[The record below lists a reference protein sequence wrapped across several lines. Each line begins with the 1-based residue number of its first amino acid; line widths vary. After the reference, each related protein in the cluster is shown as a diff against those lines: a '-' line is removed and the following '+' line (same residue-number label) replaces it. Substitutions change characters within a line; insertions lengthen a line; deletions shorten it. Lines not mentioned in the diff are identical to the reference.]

1 MLSKNTAEKLQLVQI
16 INENINTTNSKNHE
30 NVDNIIEQY
39 KDVVQDV
46 GKLKEFKLTLH
57 IDKSVSPVV
66 QPSRTIHYNLRQ
78 NLLGNFIELEGNDI
92 IEKVKVQR
100 PGSLP

>member
-39 KDVVQDV
+39 KDVFQDV

-78 NLLGNFIELEGNDI
+78 NLLENFFELEGNDF
-92 IEKVKVQR
+92 IEMVKVQR
-100 PGSLP
+100 P

>member
-16 INENINTTNSKNHE
+16 INENINTTNSKNHG

-39 KDVVQDV
+39 KDVFQDV
-46 GKLKEFKLTLH
+46 GKLKEFKLTFH

>member
-30 NVDNIIEQY
+30 NVDNIEQY
-39 KDVVQDV
+39 KDVFQDV

-78 NLLGNFIELEGNDI
+78 NLLENFIGLEGNDI

-100 PGSLP
+100 P

>member
-39 KDVVQDV
+39 KDVFLDV

-78 NLLGNFIELEGNDI
+78 NLLENFIELEGNDI

-100 PGSLP
+100 P

>member
-39 KDVVQDV
+39 KDVFQDV

-78 NLLGNFIELEGNDI
+78 NLLENFIELEGNDI